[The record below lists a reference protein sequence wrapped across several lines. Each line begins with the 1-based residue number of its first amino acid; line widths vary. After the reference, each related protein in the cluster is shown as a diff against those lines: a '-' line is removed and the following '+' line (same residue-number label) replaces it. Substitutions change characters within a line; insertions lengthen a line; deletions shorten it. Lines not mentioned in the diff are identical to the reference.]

1 MSYKHRA
8 MLVSGIIMLQKYE
21 KYLVFQT
28 FCLNFVTNM
37 KKYILLYI
45 FIAFAFAAHAQMR
58 WNSKYQNYIDKYKDL
73 AIEGMLRY
81 KVPASITLAQGLL
94 ESGAGTSELTV
105 KGNNHFGI
113 KCHGWTGRTV
123 HHDDDARNECFRAYD
138 NAFQSFEDHC
148 KFLKNGKRYSSLFSL
163 KITDY
168 KGWARG
174 LKAAGYATN
183 PQYAEKLIDIIELYK
198 LNQYDN
204 AKDYDK
210 FMAQH
215 SGQDKPVSKEVPLHP
230 IYIYNKNYFLQA
242 RQGDTF
248 KMIGQE
254 IGISYKK
261 IAKYN
266 ERDAK
271 DRLEPNDIIW
281 LKKKQKRA
289 DKSYGKRPHVVK
301 AGESMYTIAQYYGIR
316 LKSLYKMNKMCPDD
330 DIYVGQQLRIR

>member
-1 MSYKHRA
+1 
-8 MLVSGIIMLQKYE
+8 
-21 KYLVFQT
+21 
-28 FCLNFVTNM
+28 M
-37 KKYILLYI
+37 KKYILLI
-45 FIAFAFAAHAQMR
+45 VCIALGMNMHAQMR

-73 AIEGMLRY
+73 AIEGMLKY

-123 HHDDDARNECFRAYD
+123 YHDDDAHNECFRAYD

-148 KFLKNGKRYSSLFSL
+148 KFLKNGKRYSSLFNL
-163 KITDY
+163 KVTDY
-168 KGWARG
+168 KGWANG

-183 PQYAEKLIDIIELYK
+183 PQYAQKLIGIIELYK
-198 LNQYDN
+198 LSQYDT
-204 AKDYDK
+204 AKGYDK

-215 SGQDKPVSKEVPLHP
+215 SGKDKPVTKEAPLHS
-230 IYIYNKNYFLQA
+230 IHIFNKNYFLQA
-242 RQGDTF
+242 RAGDTF
-248 KMIGQE
+248 EMIGKE

-266 ERDAK
+266 ERNVNS
-271 DRLEPNDIIW
+271 RLEPNEIIW

-289 DKSYGKRPHVVK
+289 DKSYGDRPHIVK
-301 AGESMYTIAQYYGIR
+301 VGESMYSIAQYYGIR
-316 LKSLYKMNKMCPDD
+316 LKSLYKLNKMSPDD
-330 DIYVGQQLRIR
+330 GIYVGQQLRIR

>member
-1 MSYKHRA
+1 
-8 MLVSGIIMLQKYE
+8 
-21 KYLVFQT
+21 
-28 FCLNFVTNM
+28 M
-37 KKYILLYI
+37 KKYILLI
-45 FIAFAFAAHAQMR
+45 VCIALGMNLHAQMR

-73 AIEGMLRY
+73 AIEGMLKY

-123 HHDDDARNECFRAYD
+123 YHDDDAQNECFRAYD

-148 KFLKNGKRYSSLFSL
+148 KFLKNGKRYSSLFNL
-163 KITDY
+163 KVTDY
-168 KGWARG
+168 KGWANG

-183 PQYAEKLIDIIELYK
+183 PQYAQKLIGIIELYK
-198 LNQYDN
+198 LSQYDT
-204 AKDYDK
+204 AKGYDK

-215 SGQDKPVSKEVPLHP
+215 SGKDKPVTKEAPLHS
-230 IYIYNKNYFLQA
+230 IHIFNKNYFLQA
-242 RQGDTF
+242 RAGDTF
-248 KMIGQE
+248 EMIGKE

-266 ERDAK
+266 ERDVNS
-271 DRLEPNDIIW
+271 RLEPNEIIW

-289 DKSYGKRPHVVK
+289 DKSYGDRPHIVK
-301 AGESMYTIAQYYGIR
+301 AGESMYSIAQYYGIR
-316 LKSLYKMNKMCPDD
+316 LKSLYKLNKMSPDD
-330 DIYVGQQLRIR
+330 GIYVGQQLRIR

>member
-1 MSYKHRA
+1 
-8 MLVSGIIMLQKYE
+8 
-21 KYLVFQT
+21 
-28 FCLNFVTNM
+28 M
-37 KKYILLYI
+37 KKYILLSVCI
-45 FIAFAFAAHAQMR
+45 SLALNLQAQMR

-81 KVPASITLAQGLL
+81 RVPASITLAQGLL

-148 KFLKNGKRYSSLFSL
+148 KFLKNGKRYSGLFNL

-168 KGWARG
+168 KGWAHG

-183 PQYAEKLIDIIELYK
+183 PQYAQKLIGIIELYK
-198 LNQYDN
+198 LTQYDT
-204 AKDYDK
+204 AKGYDK

-215 SGQDKPVSKEVPLHP
+215 SGQDKPVSKEATLHS
-230 IYIYNKNYFLQA
+230 IHIYNKNYFLQA
-242 RQGDTF
+242 RPGDTF
-248 KMIGQE
+248 EMIGKE

-266 ERDAK
+266 ERDANSP
-271 DRLEPNDIIW
+271 LEPNEIIW

-289 DKSYGKRPHVVK
+289 DKSYGDRPHIVK
-301 AGESMYTIAQYYGIR
+301 AGESMYSIAQYYGIR
-316 LKSLYKMNKMCPDD
+316 LNSLYKLNKMKPEDG
-330 DIYVGQQLRIR
+330 IYVGQQLRIR

>member
-1 MSYKHRA
+1 
-8 MLVSGIIMLQKYE
+8 
-21 KYLVFQT
+21 
-28 FCLNFVTNM
+28 M
-37 KKYILLYI
+37 KKYILLI
-45 FIAFAFAAHAQMR
+45 VCIALGMNMHAQMR

-73 AIEGMLRY
+73 AIEGMLKY

-123 HHDDDARNECFRAYD
+123 YHDDDVHNECFRAYD

-148 KFLKNGKRYSSLFSL
+148 KFLKNGKRYSSLFNL
-163 KITDY
+163 KVTDY
-168 KGWARG
+168 KGWANG

-183 PQYAEKLIDIIELYK
+183 PQYAQKLIGIIELYK
-198 LNQYDN
+198 LSQYDT
-204 AKDYDK
+204 AKGYDK

-215 SGQDKPVSKEVPLHP
+215 SGKDKPVTKEAPLHS
-230 IYIYNKNYFLQA
+230 IHIFNKNYFLQA
-242 RQGDTF
+242 RAGDTF
-248 KMIGQE
+248 EMIGKE

-266 ERDAK
+266 ERDVNS
-271 DRLEPNDIIW
+271 RLEPNEIIW

-289 DKSYGKRPHVVK
+289 DKSYGDRPHIVK
-301 AGESMYTIAQYYGIR
+301 AGESMYSIAQYYGIR
-316 LKSLYKMNKMCPDD
+316 LKSLYKLNKMSPDD
-330 DIYVGQQLRIR
+330 GIYVGQQLRIR

>member
-1 MSYKHRA
+1 
-8 MLVSGIIMLQKYE
+8 
-21 KYLVFQT
+21 
-28 FCLNFVTNM
+28 M
-37 KKYILLYI
+37 KKYILLI
-45 FIAFAFAAHAQMR
+45 VCIALGMNTHAQMR

-73 AIEGMLRY
+73 AIEGMLKY

-123 HHDDDARNECFRAYD
+123 YHDDDAQNECFRAYD

-148 KFLKNGKRYSSLFSL
+148 KFLKNGKRYSSLFNL
-163 KITDY
+163 KVTDY
-168 KGWARG
+168 KGWANG

-183 PQYAEKLIDIIELYK
+183 PQYAQKLIGIIELYK
-198 LNQYDN
+198 LSQYDT
-204 AKDYDK
+204 AKGYDK

-215 SGQDKPVSKEVPLHP
+215 SGKDKPVTKEAPLHS
-230 IYIYNKNYFLQA
+230 IHIFNKNYFLQA
-242 RQGDTF
+242 RAGDTF
-248 KMIGQE
+248 EMIGKE

-266 ERDAK
+266 ERDVNS
-271 DRLEPNDIIW
+271 RLEPNEIIW

-289 DKSYGKRPHVVK
+289 DKSYGDRPHIVK
-301 AGESMYTIAQYYGIR
+301 AGESMYSIAQYYGIR
-316 LKSLYKMNKMCPDD
+316 LKSLYKLNKMSPDD
-330 DIYVGQQLRIR
+330 GIYVGQQLRIR

>member
-1 MSYKHRA
+1 
-8 MLVSGIIMLQKYE
+8 
-21 KYLVFQT
+21 
-28 FCLNFVTNM
+28 M
-37 KKYILLYI
+37 KKYILLI
-45 FIAFAFAAHAQMR
+45 VCIALGMNTHAQMR

-73 AIEGMLRY
+73 AIEGMLKY

-123 HHDDDARNECFRAYD
+123 YHDDDAQNECFRAYD

-148 KFLKNGKRYSSLFSL
+148 KFLKNGKRYSSLFNL
-163 KITDY
+163 KVTDY
-168 KGWARG
+168 KGWANG

-183 PQYAEKLIDIIELYK
+183 PQYAQKLIGIIELYK
-198 LNQYDN
+198 LSQYDT
-204 AKDYDK
+204 AKGYDK

-215 SGQDKPVSKEVPLHP
+215 SGKDKPVTKETPLHS
-230 IYIYNKNYFLQA
+230 IHIFNKNYFLQA
-242 RQGDTF
+242 RAGDTF
-248 KMIGQE
+248 EMIGKE

-266 ERDAK
+266 ERDVNS
-271 DRLEPNDIIW
+271 RLEPNEIIW

-289 DKSYGKRPHVVK
+289 DKSYGDRPHIVK
-301 AGESMYTIAQYYGIR
+301 AGESMYSIAQYYGIR
-316 LKSLYKMNKMCPDD
+316 LKSLYKLNKMSPDD
-330 DIYVGQQLRIR
+330 GIYVGQQLRIR

>member
-1 MSYKHRA
+1 
-8 MLVSGIIMLQKYE
+8 
-21 KYLVFQT
+21 
-28 FCLNFVTNM
+28 M
-37 KKYILLYI
+37 KKYILLI
-45 FIAFAFAAHAQMR
+45 VSIALGMNLHAQMR

-73 AIEGMLRY
+73 AIEGMLKY

-123 HHDDDARNECFRAYD
+123 YHDDDAQNECFRAYD

-148 KFLKNGKRYSSLFSL
+148 KFLKNGKRYSSLFNL
-163 KITDY
+163 KVTDY
-168 KGWARG
+168 KGWANG

-183 PQYAEKLIDIIELYK
+183 PQYAQKLIGIIELYK
-198 LNQYDN
+198 LSQYDT
-204 AKDYDK
+204 AKGYDK

-215 SGQDKPVSKEVPLHP
+215 SGKDKPVTKEAPLHS
-230 IYIYNKNYFLQA
+230 IHIFNKNYFLQA
-242 RQGDTF
+242 RAGDTF
-248 KMIGQE
+248 EMIGKE

-266 ERDAK
+266 ERDVNS
-271 DRLEPNDIIW
+271 RLEPNEIIW

-289 DKSYGKRPHVVK
+289 DKSYGDRPHIVK
-301 AGESMYTIAQYYGIR
+301 AGESMYSIAQYYGIR
-316 LKSLYKMNKMCPDD
+316 LKSLYKLNKMRPDD
-330 DIYVGQQLRIR
+330 GIYVGQQLRIR

>member
-1 MSYKHRA
+1 
-8 MLVSGIIMLQKYE
+8 
-21 KYLVFQT
+21 
-28 FCLNFVTNM
+28 M
-37 KKYILLYI
+37 KKYILLI
-45 FIAFAFAAHAQMR
+45 VSIALGMNLHAQMR

-73 AIEGMLRY
+73 AIEGMLKY

-123 HHDDDARNECFRAYD
+123 YHDDDAQNECFRAYD

-148 KFLKNGKRYSSLFSL
+148 KFLKNGKRYSSLFNL
-163 KITDY
+163 KVTDY
-168 KGWARG
+168 KGWANG

-183 PQYAEKLIDIIELYK
+183 PQYAQKLIGIIELYK
-198 LNQYDN
+198 LSQYDT
-204 AKDYDK
+204 AKGYDK

-215 SGQDKPVSKEVPLHP
+215 SGKDKPVTKEAPLHS
-230 IYIYNKNYFLQA
+230 IHIFNKNYFLQA
-242 RQGDTF
+242 RAGDTF
-248 KMIGQE
+248 EMIGKE

-266 ERDAK
+266 ERDVNS
-271 DRLEPNDIIW
+271 RLEPNEIIW

-289 DKSYGKRPHVVK
+289 DKSYGDRPHIVK
-301 AGESMYTIAQYYGIR
+301 AGESMYSIAQYYGIR
-316 LKSLYKMNKMCPDD
+316 LKSLYKLNKMSPDD
-330 DIYVGQQLRIR
+330 GIYVGQQLRIR

>member
-1 MSYKHRA
+1 
-8 MLVSGIIMLQKYE
+8 MLQKYE

-28 FCLNFVTNM
+28 FCCNFVGNM
-37 KKYILLYI
+37 KKYIILLYI
-45 FIAFAFAAHAQMR
+45 FLAFAISAHAQMR
-58 WNSKYQNYIDKYKDL
+58 WNSKYQSYIDKYKDL

-148 KFLKNGKRYSSLFSL
+148 KFLKNSKRYSSLFTL

-183 PQYAEKLIDIIELYK
+183 PQYAQKLIDIIELYK
-198 LNQYDN
+198 LDQYDK
-204 AKDYDK
+204 AKGYDK

-215 SGQDKPVSKEVPLHP
+215 SGQDTPVSTQVPLHP
-230 IYIYNKNYFLQA
+230 IHIYNKNYFIQA

-266 ERDAK
+266 ERDK
-271 DRLEPNDIIW
+271 DSRLEPNEIIW
-281 LKKKQKRA
+281 LKKKQKYA
-289 DKSYGKRPHVVK
+289 DKSYGDRRHVVK

-316 LKSLYKMNKMCPDD
+316 LKSLYKMNKMNPDD